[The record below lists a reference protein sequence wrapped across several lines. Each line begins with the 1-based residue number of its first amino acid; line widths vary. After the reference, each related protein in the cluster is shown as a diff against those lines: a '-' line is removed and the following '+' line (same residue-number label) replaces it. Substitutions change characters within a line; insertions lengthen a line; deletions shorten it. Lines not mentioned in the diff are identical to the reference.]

1 MITSK
6 LVTCIN
12 FDETKDRQRI
22 SNAIEVMIEIKDVL
36 TKAGT
41 GTEDVCS
48 DLCNAIG
55 ILDNVLEGEFF

>member
-1 MITSK
+1 M
-6 LVTCIN
+6 L
-12 FDETKDRQRI
+12 
-22 SNAIEVMIEIKDVL
+22 EIKDAL